1 MTTAQTTTS
10 PATVAQKTAGKRG
23 RPMIVPTLT
32 DLQKANAVKCTVLF
46 NQQTGKY
53 DYDVDGGVITG
64 SAKTADYLRNRIMGN
79 ELKNLA
85 GVSNDFTRAFRIE
98 TIDADFN
105 VSVTYVVK
113 SK

>member
-1 MTTAQTTTS
+1 MNTTTQTTTS
-10 PATVAQKTAGKRG
+10 AAQKTAGKRG
-23 RPMIVPTLT
+23 RPTIVPALT
-32 DLQKANAVKCTVLF
+32 NLQQANAVKCIVLF

-64 SAKTADYLRNRIMGN
+64 SAKNVDYLRNRIMGN